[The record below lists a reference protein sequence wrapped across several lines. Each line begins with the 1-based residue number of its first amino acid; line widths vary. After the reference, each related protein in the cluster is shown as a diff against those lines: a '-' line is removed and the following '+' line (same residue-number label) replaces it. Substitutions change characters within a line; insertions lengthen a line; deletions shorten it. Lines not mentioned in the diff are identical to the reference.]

1 MRPLL
6 YILMLFSMSAQAAVY
21 ASKVYMH
28 PGNYPEITW
37 FSTGSTAASGDLYA
51 MGFKY
56 FSLASRITTNMD
68 GTPQTSP
75 NYIAM
80 IPNASVALAP
90 GDTWQ
95 QAVQKFTNQYG
106 QSGSIKS
113 SVNITTYYKYEACVA
128 VAKCN
133 NCGSQGPD
141 NMIYPGSCASIDF
154 ANNSCSIDTQ
164 GLIDHGSLNVSEVN
178 GHSAET
184 SAFISCD
191 RPALIRLRVINSTA
205 YLGNGINSDLYIDNS
220 PTGITSS
227 PPQYYLGSGI
237 RTINISSKLSAS
249 APQPGP
255 FSGSS
260 TIIVDIL

>member
-1 MRPLL
+1 MRALL
-6 YILMLFSMSAQAAVY
+6 YILMFFSMSAQAAVY
-21 ASKVYMH
+21 ATKVYMH
-28 PGNYPEITW
+28 TGNYPEITW

-56 FSLASRITTNMD
+56 FGLSSRVVRFANGD
-68 GTPQTSP
+68 PVASP

-80 IPNASVALAP
+80 VSNGVVALSP

-113 SVNITTYYKYEACVA
+113 VHNITNYYVYEACIA
-128 VAKCN
+128 AAKCDD
-133 NCGSQGPD
+133 CGNQGPD
-141 NMIYPGSCASIDF
+141 NMIYPGSCSTIDVT
-154 ANNSCSIDTQ
+154 NNSCSIDSQ
-164 GLIDHGSLNVSEVN
+164 GVIDHGSLNVSEVN
-178 GHSAET
+178 GHTAET
-184 SAFISCD
+184 SAFISCNTA
-191 RPALIRLRVINSTA
+191 ALIRLRVINSNI
-205 YLGNGINSDLYIDNS
+205 YLGNGINSDLYIDDAS
-220 PTGITSS
+220 TGITSS
-227 PPQYYLGSGI
+227 PPQYYLGSGT
-237 RTINISSKLSAS
+237 RTIKISSKLSAS

>member
-1 MRPLL
+1 MRALL
-6 YILMLFSMSAQAAVY
+6 YILIFFSMSAQAAVY

-37 FSTGSTAASGDLYA
+37 FSTGDTAASGDLYA

-56 FSLASRITTNMD
+56 FGLASRVVRFSN
-68 GTPQTSP
+68 GNPVASP
-75 NYIAM
+75 NYIGM

-95 QAVQKFTNQYG
+95 QAVQKFTSQYG
-106 QSGSIKS
+106 QAGSIKS
-113 SVNITTYYKYEACVA
+113 TVNITDYYVYEACVA

-141 NMIYPGSCASIDF
+141 NILYPGSCVSIDF
-154 ANNSCSIDTQ
+154 TNNSCSIDSQ
-164 GLIDHGSLNVSEVN
+164 GLIDHGSLNISEVN
-178 GHSAET
+178 GHTAET

-205 YLGNGINSDLYIDNS
+205 YLGNGINSELYIDGAS
-220 PTGITSS
+220 TGITSS
-227 PPQYYLGSGI
+227 LPQYNVSSS
-237 RTINISSKLSAS
+237 RTINISSKLIAS

>member
-6 YILMLFSMSAQAAVY
+6 YILMLFSMSAQAAIY

-28 PGNYPEITW
+28 TGNYPEITW
-37 FSTGSTAASGDLYA
+37 FSMGDTAASGDLYA

-56 FSLASRITTNMD
+56 FGLSSRVVSN
-68 GTPQTSP
+68 PSP
-75 NYIAM
+75 NYIGM

-95 QAVQKFTNQYG
+95 QAVQKFINQYG

-113 SVNITTYYKYEACVA
+113 VNNLTTYYKYEACVA

-133 NCGSQGPD
+133 NCGSQGTE
-141 NMIYPGSCASIDF
+141 NMLYPGSCVSIDF
-154 ANNSCSIDTQ
+154 TNNSCSIDSQ
-164 GLIDHGSLNVSEVN
+164 GLIDHGSLNISEVN

-205 YLGNGINSDLYIDNS
+205 YLGNGINSELYIDGAS
-220 PTGITSS
+220 TGITSS
-227 PPQYYLGSGI
+227 PPQYNVSSS
-237 RTINISSKLSAS
+237 RTINISSKLIAS

>member
-37 FSTGSTAASGDLYA
+37 FSTGSTAVSGDLYA

-56 FSLASRITTNMD
+56 FGLSSRVLNN
-68 GTPQTSP
+68 PSP

-80 IPNASVALAP
+80 IPNASVALSP
-90 GDTWQ
+90 GDTWE
-95 QAVQKFTNQYG
+95 QAVQKFINQYG
-106 QSGSIKS
+106 QSGTIKS
-113 SVNITTYYKYEACVA
+113 TTNITTYYKYEACVA
-128 VAKCN
+128 AAKCN
-133 NCGSQGPD
+133 SCGSQGAD
-141 NMIYPGSCASIDF
+141 NMLYPGSCASIDF
-154 ANNSCSIDTQ
+154 ANNSCSIDSQ
-164 GLIDHGSLNVSEVN
+164 GLIDHGSLNISEVN

-205 YLGNGINSDLYIDNS
+205 YLGSGINSELYIDGAS
-220 PTGITSS
+220 TGITSS
-227 PPQYYLGSGI
+227 PPQYNVSSS
-237 RTINISSKLSAS
+237 RTINISSKLIAS